1 MNPINFLTEL
11 GADADAV
18 ATTLR
23 DKGIRGMRTANTSC
37 PIANYLTS
45 CGFHGVK
52 VGLTFTRM
60 QVEDIADPATFTSID
75 GFLAAVGAVEYEDH
89 LVRFV
94 LPAPVKDFVRRFDDG
109 AFPDLSEV

>member
-23 DKGIRGMRTANTSC
+23 YKGIRGVRTANTTC
-37 PIANYLTS
+37 PIANYLTA

-52 VGLTFTRM
+52 VGMTFTRM
-60 QVEDIADPATFTSID
+60 QAEDIADPATLTPEEV
-75 GFLAAVGAVEYEDH
+75 ARVGAVEYEDH
-89 LVRFV
+89 LLSFV

-109 AFPDLSEV
+109 AFDDLSEV